1 MKINH
6 QLALIVSYYLSRC
19 DKEGYVSLGYS
30 SFNEATKK
38 IGEILD
44 VKVNTIKNMRD
55 EFDPHHENGRVG
67 WLRELRG
74 SRLKVLESFQDT
86 DDNTLL
92 EIVRGILFD
101 QDFRNSDQYE
111 EIGHLF
117 AEKDST
123 SDQKRAFVLR
133 GPTGKKAELAFIEF
147 FNAHKK
153 PVAGELI
160 DRRDEGCG
168 YDFEIVSENMSVFIE
183 VKGLATESGGILFT
197 NKEWLVA
204 NKNQENYYLALVS
217 NLTDVAEFKF
227 IQNPAVKL
235 KVRKN
240 IYTTVQLNWSVT
252 EKDLRISGALSNI

>member
-1 MKINH
+1 MKANH

-19 DKEGYVSLGYS
+19 DRDGYVNLGYS
-30 SFNEATKK
+30 SFNEATKN

-55 EFDPHHENGRVG
+55 EFDPYHENTRVG

-101 QDFRNSDQYE
+101 HDFRKSDEYK
-111 EIGHLF
+111 EIGRLF
-117 AEKDST
+117 EEKDSV

-147 FNAHKK
+147 FNSYKK
-153 PVAGELI
+153 PIAGTLI

-168 YDFEIVSENMSVFIE
+168 YDFEIVSQDKSVFIE
-183 VKGLATESGGILFT
+183 VKGLAAESGGILFT
-197 NKEWLVA
+197 NKEWQIA
-204 NKNQENYYLALVS
+204 SKNQDNYYVVLVS
-217 NLTDVAEFKF
+217 NLSDVPEFKF
-227 IQNPAVKL
+227 IQNPAGKL
-235 KVRKN
+235 KARKN

-252 EKDLRISGALSNI
+252 DKDLRDSTDIL